1 MMRVM
6 KRVDLSKPEFFFI
19 VATRVILGAGL
30 GLLGAG
36 SLDRKKRR
44 YVAGALIAVGAL
56 ATIPAMAAVL
66 RSGKK
71 ALDQTA

>member
-1 MMRVM
+1 M

-19 VATRVILGAGL
+19 VATRAILGAGL

-36 SLDRKKRR
+36 SLDKNKRR

-56 ATIPAMAAVL
+56 ATIPAVAALL

-71 ALDQTA
+71 ALDETA

>member
-1 MMRVM
+1 M

-19 VATRVILGAGL
+19 VATRAILGAGL

-36 SLDRKKRR
+36 SLDKKKRR

-56 ATIPAMAAVL
+56 TTIPAMAALL

-71 ALDQTA
+71 ALDEAA